1 MLSVDLNCDMG
12 EGMSN
17 DSALMKYISTANIA
31 CGGHAGDD
39 DSIRRTIEMA
49 LENGVAIGA
58 HPSYND
64 KENFGRIEWL
74 EKNLSFEQLKR
85 DLIRQLTKFSAI
97 CDEFGIKVHH
107 VKPHGALYN
116 RAAKDREV
124 AELIAAVMLELNY
137 PRLLYG
143 LSGSPQE
150 TITDGFG
157 IRFVKE
163 VFSDRT
169 YQTDGSLTPRS
180 VKGALIEDSDTSIR
194 QVLAMVKAGTVKSL
208 DGIEIAVK
216 AETICIHSDGSQA
229 LDFAINLRS
238 TLEREGVVVEAP

>member
-1 MLSVDLNCDMG
+1 MLKIDLNCDLG

-17 DSALMKYISTANIA
+17 DSALMTWISSANIA

-39 DSIRRTIEMA
+39 DSMRRTIEMA

-58 HPSYND
+58 HPSYID
-64 KENFGRIEWL
+64 KANFGRIDCL
-74 EKNLSFEQLKR
+74 EKNLSLEQLKK
-85 DLIRQLTKFSAI
+85 DLIIQLTKFSSI
-97 CDEFGIKVHH
+97 CDEFGIAVHH

-116 RAAKDREV
+116 RVAKDREV

-143 LSGSPQE
+143 LSGSSQQGI
-150 TITDGFG
+150 TIGSG

-194 QVLAMVKAGTVKSL
+194 QVLGMVKAGTVKSL
-208 DGIEIAVK
+208 DGVEIAVK

-238 TLEREGVVVEAP
+238 ALEREGVVVEAP

>member
-1 MLSVDLNCDMG
+1 
-12 EGMSN
+12 MSN
-17 DSALMKYISTANIA
+17 DSALMTWISSANIA

-39 DSIRRTIEMA
+39 DSMRRTIEMA

-64 KENFGRIEWL
+64 KENFGRIDWL
-74 EKNLSFEQLKR
+74 EKNLSLEQLKK
-85 DLIRQLTKFSAI
+85 DLITQLTKFSAI
-97 CDEFGIKVHH
+97 CDEFDITVHH

-143 LSGSPQE
+143 LSGNPQE
-150 TITDGFG
+150 RTTVDSG

-169 YQTDGSLTPRS
+169 YQNDGSLTPRS
-180 VKGALIEDSDTSIR
+180 VKGALIEDPETAIQ
-194 QVLAMVKAGTVKSL
+194 QVLNMVKSNKVKSL
-208 DGIEIAVK
+208 EGQELTIR
-216 AETICIHSDGSQA
+216 AETICIHGDGTNA
-229 LDFAINLRS
+229 LVFATMLR
-238 TLEREGVVVEAP
+238 TVLEREGVVVKRP